1 KSILDGDPSNWG
13 IAVVV
18 LSQEGYPSSG
28 VWRVRDVQ
36 LAAEQWRI
44 GGGTGSPADTRIM
57 DLLWPEGNE
66 PTQEAYLINQ
76 NPIGI
81 DIDGLDP
88 DQFPQVP
95 MIIP

>member
-1 KSILDGDPSNWG
+1 
-13 IAVVV
+13 
-18 LSQEGYPSSG
+18 
-28 VWRVRDVQ
+28 VQ

-57 DLLWPEGNE
+57 DLLWPEGSKT
-66 PTQEAYLINQ
+66 TQEGYLT
-76 NPIGI
+76 NPNPTAV
-81 DIDGLDP
+81 DFDSLDP